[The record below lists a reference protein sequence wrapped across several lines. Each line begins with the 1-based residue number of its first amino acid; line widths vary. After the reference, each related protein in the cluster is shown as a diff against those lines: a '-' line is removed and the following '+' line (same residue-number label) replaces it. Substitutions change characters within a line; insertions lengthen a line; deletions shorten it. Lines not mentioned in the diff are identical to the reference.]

1 MNLYKHMKP
10 QIITGCSVLAIL
22 SVLLSGFNYN
32 TMKEKEKMERLS
44 FEINKQARI
53 AQEEKGKIMGKI
65 MGDSMEMAYSQLLQI
80 TPNEIRNFH
89 KQIDKQEAIEKEIKR

>member
-1 MNLYKHMKP
+1 MNLYKYMKP
-10 QIITGCSVLAIL
+10 QIIAGCSVLAIL

-32 TMKEKEKMERLS
+32 TMKEKEKIQQLN

-53 AQEEKGKIMGKI
+53 AQEEQGKI
-65 MGDSMEMAYSQLLQI
+65 MGDSMEMAYSQLLSI

-89 KQIDKQEAIEKEIKR
+89 KKMDEQEATEKEIKR

>member
-1 MNLYKHMKP
+1 MNLYKYMKP
-10 QIITGCSVLAIL
+10 QIIAGCSVLAIL

-32 TMKEKEKMERLS
+32 TMKEKEEIQQLN

-53 AQEEKGKIMGKI
+53 AQEEQGKIMGKI
-65 MGDSMEMAYSQLLQI
+65 MGDSMEMAYSQLLSI

-89 KQIDKQEAIEKEIKR
+89 KKMDEQEATEKEIKR